1 MGKYDSSRTRVTPVF
16 TRLLCSDPTGKS
28 WIPTLLGLPE
38 SGRRTPVSSPAASLD
53 EARWWPSEKPLAPP
67 LSLLRWLVQ
76 NVKAPKQESGWGT
89 GETADRR
96 KALVRQEPEVIKE
109 ALSRLSRPRDEV
121 AEKDW
126 AVLEGPSQPDVFL
139 ATKDTVIVIEGKRTE
154 SGPTIGTTWFPERHQ
169 MLRHLDA
176 AWEIRNGRRLYGF
189 FIVETAPDTVKVP
202 QDWIRFAAETNSTA
216 ALAAS
221 LPHRNAEERQRIG
234 ESFLGVTTWQAVC
247 SAFQIPEEVLI
258 HKVLHASP
266 TSRISFPFPPT

>member
-16 TRLLCSDPTGKS
+16 TRLLCDDPTGKS

-38 SGRRTPVSSPAASLD
+38 LESRKPAIPPAAD
-53 EARWWPSEKPLAPP
+53 IDDARWWPSEKRLAPP

-76 NVKAPKQESGWGT
+76 NVKAPGRETDWGT
-89 GETADRR
+89 GETR
-96 KALVRQEPEVIKE
+96 KNREALVGRRPEAIKE
-109 ALSRLSRPRDEV
+109 ALNRLAAGV

-139 ATKDTVIVIEGKRTE
+139 ATKDTVIVVEGKRTE

-176 AWEIRNGRRLYGF
+176 AGEIRDGRRLYGF
-189 FIVETAPDTVKVP
+189 FIVEALPGTIEVP
-202 QDWIRFAAETNSTA
+202 KDWARFAGDTNSTA
-216 ALAAS
+216 ALDAS
-221 LPHRNAEERQRIG
+221 LPHRTVDERQRIG

-258 HKVLHASP
+258 DKVTHASP
-266 TSRISFPFPPT
+266 TSRISFPFASL

>member
-16 TRLLCSDPTGKS
+16 TRLLCSDPAGKS
-28 WIPTLLGLPE
+28 WIPALLGLPE
-38 SGRRTPVSSPAASLD
+38 SEPRRPVSPPAAELD
-53 EARWWPSEKPLAPP
+53 EARWWPCEERLAPP

-76 NVKAPKQESGWGT
+76 NAKAPKHESDWGT
-89 GETADRR
+89 GETGEKR
-96 KALVRQEPEVIKE
+96 KALVRREPEVVQQ
-109 ALSRLSRPRDEV
+109 ALRRLAADV

-139 ATKDTVIVIEGKRTE
+139 ATKDTVIVVEGKRTE

-176 AWEIRNGRRLYGF
+176 AWEIREGRRLYGF
-189 FIVETAPDTVKVP
+189 FIVEALPDTVEVP
-202 QDWIRFAAETNSTA
+202 KDWARFAAETTSTT

-247 SAFQIPEEVLI
+247 SAFQIPEAVLI
-258 HKVLHASP
+258 CEV
-266 TSRISFPFPPT
+266 I